1 MGTRNSF
8 LSARIDSEIK
18 HNLSD
23 LANES
28 NYTLSDLIN
37 HILKSYL
44 INPKNYSEGKKKNP
58 NKIRY
63 MRKQKKLTQAKM
75 AEDIGI
81 SQNTLHQYETGK
93 RNPNEETLERIA
105 DYLGVTSDLLV
116 GSPKARNV
124 KPPLGLMPKLFW
136 DNERIA
142 DITNAVNRYMQEQQE
157 IPIEWI
163 EEYNN
168 LVKKQS

>member
-1 MGTRNSF
+1 M
-8 LSARIDSEIK
+8 
-18 HNLSD
+18 
-23 LANES
+23 
-28 NYTLSDLIN
+28 
-37 HILKSYL
+37 
-44 INPKNYSEGKKKNP
+44 
-58 NKIRY
+58 
-63 MRKQKKLTQAKM
+63 AK
-75 AEDIGI
+75 DIGI
-81 SQNTLHQYETGK
+81 KQNSLSQYETGK
-93 RNPNEETLERIA
+93 RKPNEETLKRIA
-105 DYLGVTSDLLV
+105 DYLGVTKDLLV
-116 GSPKARNV
+116 ESYKTENL

>member
-1 MGTRNSF
+1 M
-8 LSARIDSEIK
+8 
-18 HNLSD
+18 
-23 LANES
+23 
-28 NYTLSDLIN
+28 
-37 HILKSYL
+37 
-44 INPKNYSEGKKKNP
+44 
-58 NKIRY
+58 
-63 MRKQKKLTQAKM
+63 
-75 AEDIGI
+75 
-81 SQNTLHQYETGK
+81 
-93 RNPNEETLERIA
+93 
-105 DYLGVTSDLLV
+105 
-116 GSPKARNV
+116 RNV